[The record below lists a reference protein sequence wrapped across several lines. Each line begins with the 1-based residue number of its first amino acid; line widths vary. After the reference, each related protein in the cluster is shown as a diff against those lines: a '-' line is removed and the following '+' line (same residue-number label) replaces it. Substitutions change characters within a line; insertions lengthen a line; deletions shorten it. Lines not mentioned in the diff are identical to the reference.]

1 MMLWETL
8 YVNSSIR
15 LKASLTYFCKNSMKK
30 PFGKLY
36 KKKKSNNTKGPF
48 EDETTVEF
56 FSLKNDAALFMYGG
70 SSKKRLHNLIVG
82 MPLFSPL
89 SCMLA
94 LFDVVTH
101 IITRQSVS
109 VRVNRQSVRVNE
121 RECSNLV

>member
-1 MMLWETL
+1 
-8 YVNSSIR
+8 
-15 LKASLTYFCKNSMKK
+15 MKK

-82 MPLFSPL
+82 MLSLHFSRC
-89 SCMLA
+89 S
-94 LFDVVTH
+94 DV
-101 IITRQSVS
+101 ITQHNVS
-109 VRVNRQSVRVNE
+109 RIRCNFL
-121 RECSNLV
+121 RENV